1 MLSRQKEFSVSTDE
15 TNESRDFIRAIVTED
30 IASGTNGG
38 QVATRF
44 PPHPNGALHIGHAKA
59 ITLNFSIAEE
69 FGGTCNLRFDDTNP
83 GAEEQ
88 EHVDAIIED
97 VKWLGFDWGDRL
109 HFTSDYFD
117 SLYAMATRL
126 IEKGLAFVDDQDAE
140 RMRANQG
147 SLTEAGTNSPF
158 RERSVEENLDLF
170 SRMRAGEFDEGS
182 RVLRAK
188 IDMTSPVLT
197 LRDPIMYRIQKTRHH
212 RTGDAWP
219 IYPLYDFAHGQSDA
233 IEEITHS
240 LCSIEFVGHRPLYDW
255 FVDALGF
262 EKKPRQIE
270 FARLNLTH
278 TVLSKRNLKRLVEG
292 GHVSGWDDPRMP
304 TLRGLRRRG
313 YTPEAI
319 REFCAGIG
327 LTKRD
332 NTIELARLE
341 HSIRQDLNVRAAR
354 VMGVLRP
361 LKVIIDNFPEG
372 EVDELDAINNPE
384 DESMGSRK
392 VPFSRE
398 IYIERDDFMEDP
410 PKKFFR
416 LGPGREVRLRYAY
429 FITCTDV
436 IKDDDGEILE
446 LHCTYDP
453 ETRGGDAP
461 DGRKVKGTL
470 HWVSASHA
478 VPAEVRLYNALF
490 TAEQPGALEEGE
502 DFIDHLNPESLEV
515 VGNAQLEPSMASA
528 VPGCAYQFERTGYFC
543 VDADSTPDRLVINRT
558 VTLRDTWAKLAKKE
572 KK

>member
-1 MLSRQKEFSVSTDE
+1 VAEDE
-15 TNESRDFIRAIVTED
+15 PSDPKDDPKGEPKDFIRSIVAAD
-30 IASGTNGG
+30 VAAKKGG
-38 QVATRF
+38 GRVATRF
-44 PPHPNGALHIGHAKA
+44 PPEPNGALHIGHAKA
-59 ITLNFSIAEE
+59 IALNFSIAEE

-83 GAEEQ
+83 GTEGV
-88 EHVDAIIED
+88 EHVEAIIED
-97 VKWLGFDWGDRL
+97 VKWLGYDWGDRL
-109 HFTSDYFD
+109 FFTSNYFEQ
-117 SLYAMATRL
+117 LYGFAVRL

-140 RMRANQG
+140 AMRANQG
-147 SLTEAGTNSPF
+147 SLTDPGTNSPW
-158 RERSVEENLDLF
+158 RDRSVEENLDLF
-170 SRMRAGEFDEGS
+170 QRMRAGEFEEGE

-188 IDMTSPVLT
+188 IDMASPVLT
-197 LRDPIMYRIQKTRHH
+197 LRDPIMYRVQKSHHH
-212 RTGDAWP
+212 RTGDEWP
-219 IYPLYDFAHGQSDA
+219 IYPMYDFAHGQSDA

-255 FVDALGF
+255 FVEALGF
-262 EKKPRQIE
+262 EKQPRQIE

-278 TVLSKRNLKRLVEG
+278 TVLSKRYLRKLVEG

-319 REFCAGIG
+319 REFCGGIG
-327 LTKRD
+327 LTTRD

-341 HSIRQDLNVRAAR
+341 HSIRQDLNLRAPR

-361 LKVIIDNFPEG
+361 LKVVIENFPED
-372 EVDELDAINNPE
+372 EVDELEAVNNPE
-384 DESMGSRK
+384 DESMGMRK

-429 FITCTDV
+429 FITCVDV
-436 IKDDDGEILE
+436 IKDADGNVTE
-446 LHCTYDP
+446 LRCTYDP

-470 HWVSASHA
+470 HWVSARHA
-478 VPAEVRLYNALF
+478 LPAEVRLYEPLF
-490 TAEQPGALEEGE
+490 AEEQPGALDEGA
-502 DFIDHLNPESLEV
+502 DILDQLNPDSLEV
-515 VGNAQLEPSMASA
+515 IEDARVEPSLAGA
-528 VPGCAYQFERTGYFC
+528 EPGLGCQFERLGYFC
-543 VDADSTPDRLVINRT
+543 VDPDSTADQLVMNRT
-558 VTLRDTWAKLAKKE
+558 VTLRDTWAKMAKRE

>member
-1 MLSRQKEFSVSTDE
+1 VAEDE
-15 TNESRDFIRAIVTED
+15 PSDPKDDPKGEPKDFIRSIVAAD
-30 IASGTNGG
+30 VAAKKGG
-38 QVATRF
+38 GRVATRF
-44 PPHPNGALHIGHAKA
+44 PPEPNGALHIGHAKA
-59 ITLNFSIAEE
+59 IALNFSIAEE

-83 GAEEQ
+83 GTEGV
-88 EHVDAIIED
+88 EHVEAIIED
-97 VKWLGFDWGDRL
+97 VKWLGYDWGDRL
-109 HFTSDYFD
+109 FFTSNYFEQ
-117 SLYAMATRL
+117 LYGFAVDL

-140 RMRANQG
+140 AMRANQG
-147 SLTEAGTNSPF
+147 SLTDPGTNSPW
-158 RERSVEENLDLF
+158 RDRSVEENLDLF
-170 SRMRAGEFDEGS
+170 KRMRAGEFEEGE

-188 IDMTSPVLT
+188 IDMASPVLT
-197 LRDPIMYRIQKTRHH
+197 LRDPIMYRVQKSHHH
-212 RTGDAWP
+212 RTGDEWP
-219 IYPLYDFAHGQSDA
+219 IYPMYDFAHGQSDA

-255 FVDALGF
+255 FVEALEF

-278 TVLSKRNLKRLVEG
+278 TVLSKRYLRKLVEG

-319 REFCAGIG
+319 REFCGGIG
-327 LTKRD
+327 LTTRD

-341 HSIRQDLNVRAAR
+341 HSIRQDLNLRAPR

-361 LKVIIDNFPEG
+361 LKVVIENFPED
-372 EVDELDAINNPE
+372 EVDELEAVNNPE
-384 DESMGSRK
+384 DESMGMRK

-429 FITCTDV
+429 FITCVDV
-436 IKDDDGEILE
+436 IKDADGNVTE
-446 LHCTYDP
+446 LRCTYDP

-470 HWVSASHA
+470 HWVSARHA
-478 VPAEVRLYNALF
+478 LPAEVRLYEPLF
-490 TAEQPGALEEGE
+490 AEEQPGALDEGA
-502 DFIDHLNPESLEV
+502 DILDQLNPDSLEV
-515 VGNAQLEPSMASA
+515 IEDARVEPSLAGA
-528 VPGCAYQFERTGYFC
+528 EPGLGCQFERLGYFC
-543 VDADSTPDRLVINRT
+543 VDPDSTADQLVMNRT
-558 VTLRDTWAKLAKKE
+558 VTLRDTWAKMAKRE